1 MNTNMKLVWK
11 GLMSNKNKFVYDELP
26 KDSKKLFS
34 KHGQWVMYL
43 LIIPIFLIAYI
54 GINLYNWNDV
64 FEIIVN
70 CWCSSIT
77 VLFGST

>member
-43 LIIPIFLIAYI
+43 LIIPILLIA
-54 GINLYNWNDV
+54 
-64 FEIIVN
+64 
-70 CWCSSIT
+70 
-77 VLFGST
+77 